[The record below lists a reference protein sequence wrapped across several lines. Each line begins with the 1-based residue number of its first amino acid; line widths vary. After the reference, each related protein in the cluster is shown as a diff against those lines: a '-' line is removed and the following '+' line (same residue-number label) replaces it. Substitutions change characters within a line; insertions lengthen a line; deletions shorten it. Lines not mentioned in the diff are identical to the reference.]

1 MKIKKSLIVVCS
13 LLLFSFVLVGADPG
27 HGMNTKSPVVIGE
40 IIDVKDGDDGKSLM
54 ITVEGYIKGQ
64 EVNKTTL
71 VGIINDETK
80 IMNSANDKKENIK
93 LEKGDLVY
101 MRVSEAMTKSNPP
114 QTVVKRLFI
123 TKNK

>member
-1 MKIKKSLIVVCS
+1 MKIKKSLVVVCS
-13 LLLFSFVLVGADPG
+13 LLLFSFILVGADPG
-27 HGMNTKSPVVIGE
+27 YGMNPKSPVVIGE
-40 IIDVKDGDDGKSLM
+40 ITEVKEGEDGKSIM
-54 ITVEGYIKGQ
+54 ITVEGYIKDK
-64 EVNKTTL
+64 EVYKTTL

-101 MRVSEAMTKSNPP
+101 MRVSDAMTKSIPP
-114 QTVVKRLFI
+114 QTGVKRIFV

>member
-1 MKIKKSLIVVCS
+1 MKIKKSLVVVCS
-13 LLLFSFVLVGADPG
+13 LLLFSFILVGADPG
-27 HGMNTKSPVVIGE
+27 HGMNPKSPVVIGE
-40 IIDVKDGDDGKSLM
+40 ITEVKEGEDGKSIM
-54 ITVEGYIKGQ
+54 ITVEGYIKDK
-64 EVNKTTL
+64 EVYKTTL

-101 MRVSEAMTKSNPP
+101 MRVSDAMTKSIPP
-114 QTVVKRLFI
+114 QTAVKRIFV